1 MKKGTPLPGYV
12 LDAEGRVVKD
22 HQAADRK
29 LDICTR
35 LKKRNSKKV
44 RAVKRGSS

>member
-1 MKKGTPLPGYV
+1 MTKLGPGYI
-12 LDAEGRVVKD
+12 LKGGKIVKD
-22 HQAADRK
+22 EKAAEAK
-29 LDICTR
+29 LDLCTR